1 MKLARPIFALF
12 SIAAFGLA
20 YLFFEPFRSE
30 ANRAAGVLAGGDI
43 EAVREYILSYGAWA
57 PFVSAS
63 LMVLQALA
71 APLPAFLITFAN
83 GLAFGAFWGG
93 LLSLASATLAAAI
106 SFGVS
111 HALGRTVVEALVGR
125 ESLGS
130 ADRWFERHGVYAVLI
145 ARLIPVVSFD
155 AVSYAAGLT
164 RMGFWKFL
172 LATLV
177 GMAPATFVYSYLGEN
192 SPQYIDIMLVV
203 FGVVV
208 AAFIVVAI
216 IRRKRDRGN

>member
-1 MKLARPIFALF
+1 MKWARPVFTLLLV
-12 SIAAFGLA
+12 AAFGIA

-43 EAVREYILSYGAWA
+43 EAVRGYILSYGVWA
-57 PFVSAS
+57 PVVSAA
-63 LMVLQALA
+63 LMVLQAIA

-93 LLSLASATLAAAI
+93 MLSLASATLAAAI
-106 SFGVS
+106 SFGIS
-111 HALGRTVVEALVGR
+111 HALGRSVVEALVGR
-125 ESLGS
+125 ESLGA
-130 ADRWFERHGVYAVLI
+130 ADRWFERRGAYAVLV
-145 ARLIPVVSFD
+145 ARLVPVVSFD
-155 AVSYAAGLT
+155 VVSYAAGLT

-192 SPQYIDIMLVV
+192 SPQYIDVMLAA

-208 AAFIVVAI
+208 AVFIIIAI
-216 IRRKRDRGN
+216 VRRKRRGS

>member
-1 MKLARPIFALF
+1 
-12 SIAAFGLA
+12 
-20 YLFFEPFRSE
+20 
-30 ANRAAGVLAGGDI
+30 LAGGDI

-57 PFVSAS
+57 PFVSVS